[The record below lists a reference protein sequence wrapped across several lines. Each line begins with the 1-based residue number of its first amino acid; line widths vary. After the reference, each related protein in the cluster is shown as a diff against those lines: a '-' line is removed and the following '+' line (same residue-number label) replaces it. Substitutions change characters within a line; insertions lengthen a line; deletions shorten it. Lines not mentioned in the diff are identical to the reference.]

1 MVSPLFLGVESFF
14 GTIFM
19 YVQGDLSAGP
29 LFWWTLNL
37 SMLTAS
43 FGVAKFLKSGPSRIV
58 MSEKCM
64 DGFGTLTY
72 ILIVF
77 NIFTTL
83 VGRGWV
89 TGNVLFRIALSG
101 SKQGYLLILL
111 NFAPQIG
118 LTIFYQLLQLLVKQF
133 FTCIKSKNKFY

>member
-1 MVSPLFLGVESFF
+1 MF
-14 GTIFM
+14 
-19 YVQGDLSAGP
+19 VQGDLSAGP

-37 SMLTAS
+37 SMLTSS

-83 VGRGWV
+83 AGRGWV
-89 TGNVLFRIALSG
+89 TGNILFRIALSEAIAEF
-101 SKQGYLLILL
+101 QNYLSILGRL
-111 NFAPQIG
+111 PKTRPAPGLAG
-118 LTIFYQLLQLLVKQF
+118 LTCSNSPVQ
-133 FTCIKSKNKFY
+133 